1 MKVKIEIDCTPD
13 EARQFFGLP
22 DVKPM
27 QAALMAKMEAQMLEA
42 ADRFSPDSMLRTWMS
57 LAPQGAETFRDMFD
71 RFFKAAG
78 SSTPPPPRSG

>member
-1 MKVKIEIDCTPD
+1 MKVKIEIECTPD

-27 QAALMAKMEAQMLEA
+27 QASLMAKMESQMLEA

-57 LAPQGAETFRDMFD
+57 LAPQGAESFREAFE
-71 RFFKAAG
+71 RFFKPG
-78 SSTPPPPRSG
+78 TPPA

>member
-1 MKVKIEIDCTPD
+1 MKVRVEIDCTPD

-27 QAALMAKMEAQMLEA
+27 QEALMAKMETQMLEA
-42 ADRFSPDSMLRTWMS
+42 ADRFSPDAMLRTWMS
-57 LAPQGAETFRDMFD
+57 LAPQGGETVRDMFD

-78 SSTPPPPRSG
+78 SSPRSG

>member
-1 MKVKIEIDCTPD
+1 MKVTIEIDCTPG

-42 ADRFSPDSMLRTWMS
+42 ADRFSPDAMLRTWMS
-57 LAPQGAETFRDMFD
+57 LGPQGIDTLRETFE
-71 RFFKAAG
+71 RFFKPG
-78 SSTPPPPRSG
+78 SPSA